1 MVSDLLKAGVVID
14 AKPEEEPS
22 LLMNIFV
29 SWFPMLLLIAV
40 WIFFMRQ
47 MQGGGRGGGAFS
59 FGKSKAR
66 MLDESTNEVT
76 FADVAG
82 CEEAKE
88 EVKTRLEESQIEE
101 SQSKISRAKTFSDQ
115 DIVRG
120 LIEHLEGRFSQ
131 GYLLDMA
138 RNLEGQR
145 GYPDPRPGAPSPQL
159 LDRASTAPFH
169 RRGRPESQNARS
181 LSGIRLSNR
190 TIEPLL
196 HAESGQK
203 NVSSRGRL

>member
-1 MVSDLLKAGVVID
+1 MNNLVKRIVILLVIAMMLSTMFNQFSTRQTTQTPMEYSQFIDEVKQGRIAKVTIEGRTLKGTKADGRRFTTYTPSDPWMVSDLLKAGVAID

-66 MLDESTNEVT
+66 MLDETSNEVT

-82 CEEAKE
+82 CEGK
-88 EVKTRLEESQIEE
+88 
-101 SQSKISRAKTFSDQ
+101 SDG
-115 DIVRG
+115 V
-120 LIEHLEGRFSQ
+120 
-131 GYLLDMA
+131 
-138 RNLEGQR
+138 
-145 GYPDPRPGAPSPQL
+145 
-159 LDRASTAPFH
+159 
-169 RRGRPESQNARS
+169 
-181 LSGIRLSNR
+181 LSNSFQVDSNR
-190 TIEPLL
+190 DG
-196 HAESGQK
+196 H
-203 NVSSRGRL
+203 GRY